1 MKMKKFFSLLVLL
14 AIGATVTGADFFA
27 LPEDKGKGLPADK
40 VYPNGRI
47 FPIMTYTGGSKADQ
61 MKQDGFSVIGPVYGK
76 NHDIAMDYAKKF
88 NMPAVFS
95 IRATQDGVPV
105 NKDFF
110 RRSKITFDKEKVS
123 ASIREI
129 VTNAVKKYPNIAF
142 FYLTPEELRHWKTRE
157 YDYIKIAL
165 DAVHSTGVK
174 QPLWMY
180 TPGHYG
186 QGSFVKYADR
196 LDVMGKG
203 CYTNYSGYKKN
214 RVWVRYSVDIMK
226 KATAGSKEVD
236 LIIAVLEMFRN
247 PPAEEISLITSW
259 ARHDFYA
266 SIIEGAKGLAI
277 FSLAGR
283 RGFGEA
289 HKLYYAAYSQAA
301 KEVTL
306 PGGLGDIFLFG
317 ERRQDLKWS
326 VLAGNAQIKLQVPH
340 KVKDPSQAKFFNYSS
355 VGMANIAHAR
365 GRYLFMVN
373 SDNAD
378 VTGVISGMPAGTVV
392 KDAVSGKTVGVA
404 ENGSLKLTFKTLEV
418 KLFKLE
424 RN

>member
-1 MKMKKFFSLLVLL
+1 MKQLSTFLAAFAAFLTVAGAGFFE
-14 AIGATVTGADFFA
+14 
-27 LPEDKGKGLPADK
+27 LPEDRGRALPADK

-47 FPIMTYTGGSKADQ
+47 FPIMTYTGGSKSDQ
-61 MKQDGFSVIGPVYGK
+61 MKKDGCSVIGPVYGK
-76 NHDIAMDYAKKF
+76 NHDVAIENAKKF
-88 NMPAVFS
+88 NMPVVFS
-95 IRATQDGVPV
+95 IRAKQDGVVV

-110 RRSKITFDKEKVS
+110 RRSKIKMDPEKI
-123 ASIREI
+123 AANIREI
-129 VTNAVKKYPNIAF
+129 VTNAVKNYPNIAF

-165 DAVHSTGVK
+165 DAVHSTGAK
-174 QPLWMY
+174 QPVWMY

-186 QGSFVKYADR
+186 MGSFVKYADR

-203 CYTNYSGYKKN
+203 CYTNYSGYKYN

-226 KATAGSKEVD
+226 KATASSKEVD
-236 LIIAVLEMFRN
+236 LIIAVLEMFRT
-247 PPAEEISLITSW
+247 PPEEEMNLITSW

-266 SIIEGAKGLAI
+266 SIIEGAKGIAI

-283 RGFGEA
+283 KGFGAA

-326 VLAGNAQIKLQVPH
+326 VSAGKAQLKIQVPR
-340 KVKDPSQAKFFNYSS
+340 KAKDPAKIKTFEYPSI
-355 VGMANIAHAR
+355 GIANIAHAR

-378 VTGVISGMPAGTVV
+378 VSGVISGMPAGTVV
-392 KDAVSGKTVGVA
+392 KDAVTGEKVA
-404 ENGSLKLTFKTLEV
+404 VAGNGSVKLTFKALEV